1 MELFQLISLLLS
13 VETPPLSLSQASED
27 ENVAEDAVED
37 NDEDENM
44 DDVLEKL
51 EKHDAEA
58 KELLKEI
65 MDLLSS
71 IHRTWAASSLLMSHK
86 LMFGSIIMQGC
97 KYTNS
102 AWGLGPIDGNN
113 PICNFV
119 KLQR

>member
-1 MELFQLISLLLS
+1 MNRVPVIVWNPPYIEEVEPDGDGVVPANIITLISGD
-13 VETPPLSLSQASED
+13 TPIVTVPAFQD

-71 IHRTWAASSLLMSHK
+71 IHRT
-86 LMFGSIIMQGC
+86 
-97 KYTNS
+97 
-102 AWGLGPIDGNN
+102 
-113 PICNFV
+113 
-119 KLQR
+119 

>member
-1 MELFQLISLLLS
+1 MEMELFKLISFLLS

-51 EKHDAEA
+51 EKRDAEA

-71 IHRTWAASSLLMSHK
+71 IHRT
-86 LMFGSIIMQGC
+86 
-97 KYTNS
+97 
-102 AWGLGPIDGNN
+102 
-113 PICNFV
+113 
-119 KLQR
+119 

>member
-1 MELFQLISLLLS
+1 MELFKLISFLLS

-51 EKHDAEA
+51 EKRDAEA

-71 IHRTWAASSLLMSHK
+71 IHRT
-86 LMFGSIIMQGC
+86 
-97 KYTNS
+97 
-102 AWGLGPIDGNN
+102 
-113 PICNFV
+113 
-119 KLQR
+119 

>member
-1 MELFQLISLLLS
+1 MEMELFQLISLLLS

-71 IHRTWAASSLLMSHK
+71 IHRT
-86 LMFGSIIMQGC
+86 
-97 KYTNS
+97 
-102 AWGLGPIDGNN
+102 
-113 PICNFV
+113 
-119 KLQR
+119 